1 MRCSWM
7 QGTFGEIPDGSDD
20 ATIRRYAR
28 TYIVML
34 LGTLLFGDKS
44 GTHLHIQWMPY
55 VAKLEDMGGYS
66 WGLTALSAGY
76 HTFGWPLVLRWSG
89 HNLTASEKG
98 PRVAHWRL
106 WIDLLQTGDV
116 TILSNLNS

>member
-1 MRCSWM
+1 MGDNSDRLYRLDGVAHITGIINEEELLGVLPPTNCIDKFTMRCSWM

-28 TYIVML
+28 AYIVML
-34 LGTLLFGDKS
+34 LGILLFGNK
-44 GTHLHIQWMPY
+44 
-55 VAKLEDMGGYS
+55 
-66 WGLTALSAGY
+66 
-76 HTFGWPLVLRWSG
+76 WSD
-89 HNLTASEKG
+89 HNLTTSEKG

-106 WIDLLQTGDV
+106 RIDLLQTGDV